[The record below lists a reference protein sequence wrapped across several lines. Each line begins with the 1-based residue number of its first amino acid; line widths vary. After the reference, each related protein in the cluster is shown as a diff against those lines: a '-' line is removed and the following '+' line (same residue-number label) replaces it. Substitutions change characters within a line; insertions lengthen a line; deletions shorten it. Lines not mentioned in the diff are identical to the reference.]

1 MLQRVLITTLSLLAF
16 SAAAVH
22 ADPKDDIQS
31 AIQKL
36 ADSPNYSWTRTV
48 EGGFGRG
55 PQNGKTQKDG
65 LTWLSVQMR
74 DNSYELITQGDKA
87 AVKTDDGWK
96 SKADLTAAASNDDG
110 GGGPPS
116 PERMLLFMVQNIKT
130 PAETGTDLVGKL
142 DNIKKTDDGYTAD
155 LTPDAAKDQLMFRRR
170 RATTQPD
177 ANAPQVEVTNAKAT
191 ITLTIKDG
199 NLTKVEM
206 HVTGTRSFNGNDN
219 DVDQTITTEIKDIGT
234 TTIDV
239 PADAKAKLG
248 A

>member
-1 MLQRVLITTLSLLAF
+1 LITTLSLLAF
-16 SAAAVH
+16 SAAVVH
-22 ADPKDDIQS
+22 ADPKDDIQA

-36 ADSPNYSWTRTV
+36 SDSGNYSWTRTV

-55 PQNGKTQKDG
+55 PQNGKIQKDG
-65 LTWLSVQMR
+65 TTWLSVQMR
-74 DNSYELITQGDKA
+74 DNTYELLTQGDKA

-96 SKADLTAAASNDDG
+96 SKAELTTAAASDD

-116 PERMLLFMVQNIKT
+116 PERMLLFMVQNIKA
-130 PAETGTDLVGKL
+130 PADLAKDLVSKL
-142 DNIKKTDDGYTAD
+142 DNIQKTDDGYSAD
-155 LTPDAAKDQLMFRRR
+155 LTPDAAKEQLMFRRR
-170 RATTQPD
+170 RATTTPD
-177 ANAPQVEVTNAKAT
+177 ANAPAVEVKDAKAS
-191 ITLTIKDG
+191 IKFTIKDG
-199 NLTKVEM
+199 NLTKFEM

-219 DVDQTITTEIKDIGT
+219 DVDQTTTTEIKDVGT